1 MTRISPARNVPPP
14 AYDEEA
20 AIARSN
26 TPRFKLKTIL
36 LWLMRITA
44 TLCMMRGIYYWMDL
58 IGLFKIDFNDLTSF
72 HQIAIVLFA
81 AIYCFAATG
90 LWMIASWGVALWVIA
105 VMGEASILILEPNLI
120 TQSETIV
127 DKAMKL
133 SSPICL
139 FIGIF
144 GITSYLVL
152 TRLLAREE

>member
-1 MTRISPARNVPPP
+1 MTRISPARNVPAP

-36 LWLMRITA
+36 LWLMRISA
-44 TLCMMRGIYYWMDL
+44 ALCITRGIYYWMDL
-58 IGLFKIDFNDLTSF
+58 MGMFKIDFNDLTSF

-105 VMGEASILILEPNLI
+105 VMGEAFILILEPSLSL
-120 TQSETIV
+120 QSENIIE
-127 DKAMKL
+127 KSLKL
-133 SSPICL
+133 SSPFFL
-139 FIGIF
+139 FIGII
-144 GITSYLVL
+144 GIIGYLVL